1 MPPPFAGQ
9 KLQNYK
15 GDYDEDSDDDDVDD
29 DNYHND
35 NNNNDGEEEFG
46 GISKVSGE
54 NLRQKV
60 VGKENK
66 VVSKKLDQAYI
77 QLAPKRLS
85 LIVEFQIKK
94 MMLIIIFMMMIQFL
108 SKLRFLIQFRTLP
121 YFPLSSSVRHR
132 RDISTFLDYLM
143 I

>member
-1 MPPPFAGQ
+1 MPTPLAGQ

-15 GDYDEDSDDDDVDD
+15 GDLGDDVDD
-29 DNYHND
+29 VDDNNYHDD
-35 NNNNDGEEEFG
+35 NNNEDGEEEFG

-108 SKLRFLIQFRTLP
+108 SNCGF
-121 YFPLSSSVRHR
+121 
-132 RDISTFLDYLM
+132 
-143 I
+143 

>member
-1 MPPPFAGQ
+1 MPTPLAGQ

-29 DNYHND
+29 DNHDD

-121 YFPLSSSVRHR
+121 YFPLSSSVRPSVTGVTSQLSS
-132 RDISTFLDYLM
+132 I

>member
-1 MPPPFAGQ
+1 M
-9 KLQNYK
+9 
-15 GDYDEDSDDDDVDD
+15 
-29 DNYHND
+29 
-35 NNNNDGEEEFG
+35 
-46 GISKVSGE
+46 SGE

-94 MMLIIIFMMMIQFL
+94 IMLIIIFMMMIQFL
-108 SKLRFLIQFRTLP
+108 SNTIMISILCSNFGLFSLNSTVLRKFELKYFVSRTPVQSFCLA
-121 YFPLSSSVRHR
+121 R
-132 RDISTFLDYLM
+132 IM
-143 I
+143 K

>member
-1 MPPPFAGQ
+1 MPAVGRLWP
-9 KLQNYK
+9 
-15 GDYDEDSDDDDVDD
+15 GDDDEDDDNNDDDD
-29 DNYHND
+29 
-35 NNNNDGEEEFG
+35 EEEFG

-94 MMLIIIFMMMIQFL
+94 MMLIITCMIMIQFL
-108 SKLRFLIQFRTLP
+108 SKFEQFFGAKTIIRWRKE
-121 YFPLSSSVRHR
+121 VG
-132 RDISTFLDYLM
+132 
-143 I
+143 

>member
-1 MPPPFAGQ
+1 MPAVGRLWP
-9 KLQNYK
+9 
-15 GDYDEDSDDDDVDD
+15 SDDDEDD
-29 DNYHND
+29 DNND
-35 NNNNDGEEEFG
+35 DDDEEEFG

-94 MMLIIIFMMMIQFL
+94 IMLIIILMMMIQFL
-108 SKLRFLIQFRTLP
+108 SKFEQFFGAKTIIRW
-121 YFPLSSSVRHR
+121 
-132 RDISTFLDYLM
+132 
-143 I
+143 

>member
-1 MPPPFAGQ
+1 MPTPLAGQ

-29 DNYHND
+29 DNYHDD

-85 LIVEFQIKK
+85 LIVEFQVKK
-94 MMLIIIFMMMIQFL
+94 TMLIMIFMMMIQVL

-121 YFPLSSSVRHR
+121 YFPLSSSVHP
-132 RDISTFLDYLM
+132 SQA
-143 I
+143 